1 MTIHHHLHEQSDPHL
16 QLEALVQPFPQ
27 EQDPE
32 RNNILSTINLANFN
46 LILLK
51 LEQYRILSALCSCSV

>member
-27 EQDPE
+27 EHDPE
-32 RNNILSTINLANFN
+32 RSNILCTINLAIFN
-46 LILLK
+46 LIFIEYFLLCV
-51 LEQYRILSALCSCSV
+51 LAQF

>member
-16 QLEALVQPFPQ
+16 QLEALVQPLPQ

-32 RNNILSTINLANFN
+32 RSNVHVILQGFFYH
-46 LILLK
+46 LK
-51 LEQYRILSALCSCSV
+51 FGPYAC